1 MRTKIALD
9 AMGGDFAPKNL
20 IDGALQALLE
30 EPRLEVVLV
39 GDEEALK
46 ESLLH
51 RSYDSDRLEVVHAE
65 EVIGMDD
72 SAADAVRKKPNSSVM
87 VAAGQVREG
96 RADGLV
102 TAGNTAA
109 AVAASLL
116 NIGRLPGIH
125 RPAIASIFPTMRDK
139 ACVVLDVGAT
149 SEVQPR
155 NLLQFAIMGEMYA
168 RFILE
173 IDEPTVGLLSVGE
186 EEKKG
191 SEVVVETNRLMKENL
206 LKFYGNVQGGDI
218 LKGTTDVVVCDGFVG
233 NVALKF
239 AEAIG
244 EMVFATLKR
253 EIRKGFRTRVGA
265 WLMKPAFRR
274 FRRAWDYSEYG
285 GAPLLGIKNVVIICH
300 GKSNP
305 KAIKN
310 AVLVAGKFVS
320 EEVNRHISGQVA
332 GEDTGI

>member
-51 RSYDSDRLEVVHAE
+51 RSYDSHRLEVVHAE

-72 SAADAVRKKPNSSVM
+72 SAAASVRKKPNSSVM

-116 NIGRLPGIH
+116 NIGRLPGVH

-173 IDEPTVGLLSVGE
+173 IDEPTVGLLSIGE

-191 SEVVVETNRLMKENL
+191 SEVVVETNRLMKENV

-253 EIRKGFRTRVGA
+253 EIRKGFWTRVGA

-274 FRRAWDYSEYG
+274 FRKAWDYSEYG

-305 KAIKN
+305 KAVKN

>member
-39 GDEEALK
+39 GDQEALK

-51 RSYDSDRLEVVHAE
+51 RSYDSHRLEVVHAE

-72 SAADAVRKKPNSSVM
+72 SAAASVRKKPNSSVM

-116 NIGRLPGIH
+116 NIGRLPGVH
-125 RPAIASIFPTMRDK
+125 RPAIASIFPTMQDK

-173 IDEPTVGLLSVGE
+173 IDEPTVGLLSIGE

-218 LKGTTDVVVCDGFVG
+218 LKGSTDVVVCDGFVG

-253 EIRKGFRTRVGA
+253 EIRKGFWTRVGA

-274 FRRAWDYSEYG
+274 FRKAWDYSEYG

-305 KAIKN
+305 KAVKN

-332 GEDTGI
+332 GEDTGR

>member
-39 GDEEALK
+39 GDEEGLK

-51 RSYDSDRLEVVHAE
+51 RSYDPDRLEVVHAE

-72 SAADAVRKKPNSSVM
+72 SAAASVRKKPNSSVM
-87 VAAGQVREG
+87 VAAELLREG

-116 NIGRLPGIH
+116 NIGRLPGVH
-125 RPAIASIFPTMRDK
+125 RPAIASIFPTMQDK

-173 IDEPTVGLLSVGE
+173 IDEPTVGLLSIGE

-191 SEVVVETNRLMKENL
+191 SEVVVEPT
-206 LKFYGNVQGGDI
+206 V
-218 LKGTTDVVVCDGFVG
+218 
-233 NVALKF
+233 
-239 AEAIG
+239 
-244 EMVFATLKR
+244 
-253 EIRKGFRTRVGA
+253 
-265 WLMKPAFRR
+265 
-274 FRRAWDYSEYG
+274 
-285 GAPLLGIKNVVIICH
+285 
-300 GKSNP
+300 
-305 KAIKN
+305 
-310 AVLVAGKFVS
+310 
-320 EEVNRHISGQVA
+320 
-332 GEDTGI
+332 